1 MGSLL
6 SFSLASS
13 LVLVALYLPYKWLL
27 SSENMPGQNR
37 VTLLLLYLLSLISVP
52 LFGLFERGGVGGDT
66 VLFSAE
72 LVPVAAA
79 NDIGLLYSPW
89 NIILCVYLAGILLLV
104 VWGIVAFMRL
114 RSLLRGTAMASV
126 DGVMVYV
133 SREEGIAPF
142 SFGRRI
148 VLPESDLTSP
158 CLPLIVAHERVH
170 ISHSHWADLA
180 VGYLVCL
187 LQWYNPVSWLM
198 LRELRAVHEFQAD
211 ARVIDTGADMR
222 DYQMLLIKKAV
233 GHRFH
238 SFADSL
244 NHSNLKLRITMM
256 YSQKPKGVRRW
267 RALALV
273 PALGAAL
280 FATDLSA
287 VASALTGASAATI
300 PVPVVSQGKVSENPE
315 TIQGDDAPMDL
326 VEQMPEYP
334 GGLQAL
340 MKFLGEY
347 IVYPEAAKNANI
359 EGRVVVRF
367 VVDKTGKVNSP
378 TVIKSVSPELD
389 QAAIDVVSKMPA
401 FSPGYTDGNPVSVY
415 YVLPI
420 QFSLSDKGPSE
431 TK

>member
-1 MGSLL
+1 MGPLL

-13 LVLVALYLPYKWLL
+13 LVLAALYLPYKWLL

-37 VTLLLLYLLSLISVP
+37 ATLLLLYLLSLVAVP
-52 LFGLFERGGVGGDT
+52 LFGMFDHSGVGGGT
-66 VLFSAE
+66 VILPAE
-72 LVPVAAA
+72 LVPVATDADA
-79 NDIGLLYSPW
+79 GPLYSPW
-89 NIILCVYLAGILLLV
+89 NIALCVYLAGVILLV
-104 VWGIVAFMRL
+104 VWGAVAFVRL
-114 RSLLRGTAMASV
+114 RSLIRGTVMASV

-133 SREEGIAPF
+133 SGEEGIAPF
-142 SFGRRI
+142 SFGCRM
-148 VLPESDLTSP
+148 VVPESDLNSP
-158 CLPLIVAHERVH
+158 CLPLIIAHERVH
-170 ISHSHWADLA
+170 ITRCHWADLA
-180 VGYLVCL
+180 VGYIVCL

-211 ARVIDTGADMR
+211 AGVIDAGADMR

-287 VASALTGASAATI
+287 VASALTGASSASI
-300 PVPVVSQGKVSENPE
+300 PVPAVSQGKVSENPE
-315 TIQGDDAPMDL
+315 TIQGTDAPVDA

-334 GGLQAL
+334 GGLKAL
-340 MKFLGEY
+340 MKFLGEN

-367 VVDKTGKVNSP
+367 IVDKTGKVTSP
-378 TVIKSVSPELD
+378 TIIKGVSPELD
-389 QAAIDVVSKMPA
+389 QAAIDVVSKMPD
-401 FSPGYTDGNPVSVY
+401 FTPGYTDGNPVSVY
-415 YVLPI
+415 YVLPV
-420 QFSLSDKGPSE
+420 QFSLSAAAPSE
-431 TK
+431 AK